1 MSDPIRVI
9 VCGGRDYA
17 NRSAVG
23 GVLGILRDGTT
34 IVHGAA
40 PGADSLAADKAELL
54 GFDVEAHPADWA
66 AHGKAAGPIRNQ
78 RMLDAGAELV
88 IAFPGRRGTAD
99 IVRRSHE
106 AGIVVLTVTTA
117 EEVNDG

>member
-23 GVLGILRDGTT
+23 GVLGILRDGPT

-40 PGADSLAADKAELL
+40 PGADSLAAEEAALRGL
-54 GFDVEAHPADWA
+54 DVEAHPADWST
-66 AHGKAAGPIRNQ
+66 HGKAAGPIRNQ
-78 RMLDAGAELV
+78 RMLEAGAELV
-88 IAFPGRRGTAD
+88 IAFPDGRGTAD
-99 IVRRSHE
+99 MVRRSRE
-106 AGIVVLTVTTA
+106 AGIVVLTA
-117 EEVNDG
+117 LIGDDDE